1 MLLTAP
7 ALVGVVV
14 FAGVLGL
21 VIGSFLNVVIHRV
34 PAGVSL
40 TRESRCPECDSPVK
54 PWQNVP
60 VLAWL
65 ALRGKC
71 ASCGRP
77 IAARYPV
84 IELVTGLAFAA
95 IVWFF
100 LATSSLPPAATA
112 VVIAV
117 YLYFAAISIALAV
130 IDVDTHRLP
139 DAIVLPSYVVIAV
152 LLTLAC
158 VLGADWGALLRAV
171 IGALALYA
179 FYFVLRVVRPAGMG
193 GGDVKLAGIVGAAL
207 AWLGWGSLVVG
218 AFAAFLLGGIFG
230 VLLIALRR
238 AGRKTAI
245 PFGPW
250 MLAGAWV
257 GVVSGQAIAVWYV
270 ERLLVP

>member
-1 MLLTAP
+1 MTEFRPSDLRHRLALEEIQREEDEGGGFTETWVEVAELWADLRPAAGGESVESDRLT
-7 ALVGVVV
+7 G
-14 FAGVLGL
+14 
-21 VIGSFLNVVIHRV
+21 RV
-34 PAGVSL
+34 THEVSL
-40 TRESRCPECDSPVK
+40 RYRPGVQPAMRFRKGTR
-54 PWQNVP
+54 
-60 VLAWL
+60 LFH
-65 ALRGKC
+65 
-71 ASCGRP
+71 
-77 IAARYPV
+77 I
-84 IELVTGLAFAA
+84 
-95 IVWFF
+95 
-100 LATSSLPPAATA
+100 
-112 VVIAV
+112 
-117 YLYFAAISIALAV
+117 LAV

-238 AGRKTAI
+238 AGKKTAI

-257 GVVSGQAIAVWYV
+257 GVVAGQAIAAWYI